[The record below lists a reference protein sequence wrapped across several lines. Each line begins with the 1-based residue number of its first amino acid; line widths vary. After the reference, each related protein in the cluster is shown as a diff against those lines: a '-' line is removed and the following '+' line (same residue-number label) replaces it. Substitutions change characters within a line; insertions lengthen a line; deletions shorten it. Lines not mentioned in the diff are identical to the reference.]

1 MRLAALAASL
11 ALLVSAST
19 AFEAGAQSTEAALA
33 TGAQPAETTGPPRLV
48 VVIVVDQLRADYL
61 DRFGAHFGDGG
72 FRLLLEE
79 GASFPAA
86 RYAHASTSTCP
97 GHAVV
102 LTGSDGDVNG
112 IIGNDWYDPKAR
124 REVYCAYDPDSPL
137 VGGVGEGRSPRNL
150 IGNTVGDVL
159 KSTHGA
165 RSRVISVSGKDRSAI
180 MLGGHLAEGVYWMQD
195 TSFVTSSYYTDELPE
210 WVRRF
215 NGEGR
220 VSAHI
225 GTTWERLLPEE
236 AYEALGPD
244 DAVGEA
250 DEGGMGRA
258 FPHPI
263 GTRGR
268 AVDAAFIDAF
278 EHSPLQNEVLLDFA
292 MRAVDEEALGQ
303 DDAPDILAIG
313 LSSNDRVGHAFGPDS
328 HEAMDVTVRTDRG
341 LARLFEFL
349 EARVGLDR
357 TAIVLTADHGVAP
370 LPERIAEVAPS
381 DVSYRVHPSVVKALV
396 NEALETEYGSPPRGE
411 PWVLYHSDPLV
422 YLNTEALEA
431 HGIPVSEAERIT
443 AAALS
448 GLDVVHAAY
457 TRAELITMRADAAS
471 VPVVRS
477 FHPDRSGSVVYV
489 ARPNILIDDDPTG
502 TGHGSPWTY
511 DTQVPLLIYGAGV
524 RPGTY
529 YGPASVADIAPTLAR
544 LLGIVE
550 PSGSVGRVLGDA
562 LDRRARRRPE

>member
-1 MRLAALAASL
+1 MKRAALPVSMSVLAAVA
-11 ALLVSAST
+11 T
-19 AFEAGAQSTEAALA
+19 APGVLAQSGETEA
-33 TGAQPAETTGPPRLV
+33 PRLV
-48 VVIVVDQLRADYL
+48 VVVVVDQLRADYL
-61 DRFGAHFGDGG
+61 DRFGAHFGEGG
-72 FRLLLEE
+72 FRLLLDE

-102 LTGSDGDVNG
+102 LSGSHADVNG
-112 IIGNDWYDPKAR
+112 IIGNDWYDPEAR
-124 REVYCAYDPDSPL
+124 SEVYCSYDPSSPV
-137 VGGVGEGRSPRNL
+137 VGGEGEGRSPRNL

-159 KSTHGA
+159 KSTHAG

-180 MLGGHLAEGVYWMQD
+180 MLGGHLADGVYWMQD
-195 TSFVTSSYYTDELPE
+195 TSFVSSSYYGDELPE

-220 VSAHI
+220 VSAYV
-225 GTTWERLLPEE
+225 GTTWERLLPED
-236 AYEALGPD
+236 AYLHLGPD

-250 DEGGMGRA
+250 DEGGMGLV

-263 GTRGR
+263 GTEGG
-268 AVDAAFIDAF
+268 AVDESFIDAF

-292 MRAVDEEALGQ
+292 MRAVDEAALGQ

-349 EARVGLDR
+349 DTRVGLDR
-357 TAIVLTADHGVAP
+357 TLVVLTADHGVAP

-381 DVSYRVHPSVVKALV
+381 DVFYRVHPSVLEDPVG
-396 NEALETEYGSPPRGE
+396 EALEAEYGIPPQGE
-411 PWVLYHSDPLV
+411 PWVLYHSDPFV
-422 YLNTEALEA
+422 YLNAHAFEAR
-431 HGIPVSEAERIT
+431 GISVAEAERVT
-443 AAALS
+443 ADALS
-448 GLDVVHAAY
+448 EIDVVHAAY
-457 TRAELITMRADAAS
+457 TRTELIAMRAGGAQL
-471 VPVVRS
+471 PVALS
-477 FHPDRSGSVVYV
+477 FHPDRSGSVYYV
-489 ARPNILIDDDPTG
+489 ARPNVLIDDDSAG

-511 DTQVPLLIYGAGV
+511 DTQVPLLLYGPGV

-529 YGPASVADIAPTLAR
+529 HQAASVADIAPTLAR

-550 PSGSVGRVLGDA
+550 PSGSIGRVLGEA
-562 LDRRARRRPE
+562 LEATTGREPRTRAQPQR